1 MDNLYATNKTLPI
14 YIAKNILPL
23 PLHTRIH
30 PIHNYRENTYVK
42 REDELSAGIVGSKY
56 RKYASIIPFI
66 QKNYDEVIV
75 IGSENSNNVVGL
87 LQLLNENA
95 IATKPFLLKQN
106 NPQPRGNALWLRL
119 LCDEEKITWIE
130 RHDWPQVQKIA
141 HSYCQ
146 EHKRTLVLP
155 EGGNHHSALY
165 GAMTLAFDIIQNEK
179 QNKCHFPEIFIDS
192 GSGMTSI
199 AMILGFAA
207 QEDIPRKFH
216 ITMIAGNRQEY
227 LDLLNKYKIQI
238 ADKLQRSIDEK
249 NIIFHKPPTAKSFG
263 AVNTTI
269 LNEVKNIAR
278 TTGILVDP
286 IYSAKHFLTVKNIP
300 ATSSP
305 SLLVFNGSGFG
316 LAGFQERLCNYL

>member
-1 MDNLYATNKTLPI
+1 MVNLYATHKTLPT

-30 PIHNYRENTYVK
+30 PIHSYRENTYVK

-75 IGSENSNNVVGL
+75 IGSENSNNVVGI

-106 NPQPRGNALWLRL
+106 NPRPRGNALWLRL
-119 LCDEEKITWIE
+119 LCDEEKITWIK

-141 HSYCQ
+141 HTYCQ
-146 EHKRTLVLP
+146 QHKRTLVLP
-155 EGGNHHSALY
+155 EGGNHHSALL
-165 GAMTLAFDIIQNEK
+165 GAMTLAFDIAQNEK
-179 QNKCHFPEIFIDS
+179 QNKHRFREIFIDS
-192 GSGMTSI
+192 GSGMSSI

-207 QEDIPRKFH
+207 QEDTPRKFH
-216 ITMIAGNRQEY
+216 ITMIAGNKQEY

-238 ADKLQRSIDEK
+238 ADKLQSPVDEK

-263 AVNTTI
+263 AINATV

-300 ATSSP
+300 ATPSP

-316 LAGFQERLCNYL
+316 LAGFQERLCDYL

>member
-1 MDNLYATNKTLPI
+1 MDSLYAINKTLPT
-14 YIAKNILPL
+14 YIAKSILPL

-30 PIHNYRENTYVK
+30 SIDNYRENTYVK

-75 IGSENSNNVVGL
+75 IGSENSNNVVGI

-106 NPQPRGNALWLRL
+106 NPQPRGNSLWLRL
-119 LCDEEKITWIE
+119 LCDQQKIQWIE

-141 HSYCQ
+141 HEYCQ
-146 EHKRTLVLP
+146 QNKRTLVLP

-165 GAMTLAFDIIQNEK
+165 GAMTLAFDITQNEK
-179 QNKCHFPEIFIDS
+179 QNKRHFPEIFIDS

-207 QEDIPRKFH
+207 QEYTPRKFH
-216 ITMIAGNRQEY
+216 ITMIAGNKQEY
-227 LDLLNKYKIQI
+227 LDLLNKYKMQI
-238 ADKLQRSIDEK
+238 ADKLQSPIDEK

-263 AVNTTI
+263 AVNATVLKEI
-269 LNEVKNIAR
+269 KNIAR

-286 IYSAKHFLTVKNIP
+286 IYSAKHFLTARSIAP
-300 ATSSP
+300 TAP

-316 LAGFQERLCNYL
+316 LAGFQERLCDYL